1 LRPAFEVADVLKRHW
16 PVVLNDKHF
25 NSWQIRTLGAIMRCR
40 TAALGGHKDICS
52 NCGNSR
58 ISYNSCRNRHC
69 PKCQGKN
76 RENWIENR
84 ENDLLPVPYFHVVF
98 TLHDILNQLVLFKPK
113 AVYNSLFDAA
123 WNTIKVFANDPKHL
137 GAQTGMIAVLHTWGQ
152 NLSLHPHLHC
162 IVPGGGLSDAG
173 FWKYARNN
181 GKYLFP
187 VKAMSMV
194 FRAKYAAALRMKIPD
209 IDKKFM
215 HSLFDQQWVV
225 YAKRPFGNPHQIIEY
240 LGRYTHKIAIS
251 NHRILNIDQHCV
263 TFYYKDYRKGA
274 KKLEMTLPID
284 EFIRRF
290 AMHILPKAFVRIRHY
305 GILSSSTKHLKI
317 PHIKQLLDYL
327 ESPFEKYFKTDIFNS
342 NYCPNCK
349 TESMITVEIFHK
361 RGPPDVLK
369 STINSNHFI
378 LS

>member
-16 PVVLNDKHF
+16 PLVLNDKRF
-25 NSWQIRTLGAIMRCR
+25 NLWQIRTLGAIMRCR
-40 TAALGGHKDICS
+40 SADLGGHKDICC

-84 ENDLLPVPYFHVVF
+84 ENDLIPVPYFHVVF
-98 TLHDILNQLVLFKPK
+98 TLPDILNHLALFNPE

-137 GAQTGMIAVLHTWGQ
+137 GAKTGMIAVLHTWGQ

-162 IVPGGGLSDAG
+162 IVPGGGLSAAG

-194 FRAKYAAALRMKIPD
+194 FRAKYAAALRMKFPD
-209 IDKKFM
+209 IDKNFM
-215 HSLFDQQWVV
+215 DSLFDQHWVV
-225 YAKRPFGNPHQIIEY
+225 
-240 LGRYTHKIAIS
+240 
-251 NHRILNIDQHCV
+251 
-263 TFYYKDYRKGA
+263 
-274 KKLEMTLPID
+274 
-284 EFIRRF
+284 
-290 AMHILPKAFVRIRHY
+290 
-305 GILSSSTKHLKI
+305 
-317 PHIKQLLDYL
+317 
-327 ESPFEKYFKTDIFNS
+327 
-342 NYCPNCK
+342 
-349 TESMITVEIFHK
+349 
-361 RGPPDVLK
+361 
-369 STINSNHFI
+369 
-378 LS
+378 